1 MKFEQLAELVKND
14 DVIGLSRHVDS
25 PAIKGLDINGR
36 SLLFL
41 AAAANATDAGL
52 YLIDTAK
59 LDVNGL
65 ENGGESALM
74 RAASQGNVALAKG
87 LLEAGAD
94 LQQVSPITGGTA
106 LHAAYAGGQKATAAV
121 AALLE
126 AGADTSALD
135 KQGRAPAE
143 WAAEGQAIDK
153 AAEFLVGGE
162 VVNPPRRRGPGM
174 GR

>member
-14 DVIGLSRHVDS
+14 DVIGLSRQVD
-25 PAIKGLDINGR
+25 AAALKELDLNGR

-41 AAAANATDAGL
+41 AAASNATDAGL

-59 LDVNGL
+59 LNVNAL
-65 ENGGESALM
+65 DNSGESALM
-74 RAASQGNVALAKG
+74 RAAYTGNVALAKG
-87 LLEAGAD
+87 LLEAGAALD
-94 LQQVSPITGGTA
+94 QASPVTGGTA
-106 LHAAYAGGQKATAAV
+106 LHAAYAGGQKAAAAV

-126 AGADTSALD
+126 AGADASVLD
-135 KQGRAPAE
+135 KSGRAPEA
-143 WAAEGQAIDK
+143 WAAEGQAVDK